1 MNDIERQVLRL
12 IGEDPTSPDVYTDDD
27 VGMAPIR
34 DSISD
39 AIEEIHSIT
48 GGYSETFLIPLV
60 SNGTFY
66 RLNFERGSFGWVK
79 DAWLS
84 GNKTRLTQTSIAK
97 LGMEYP
103 KWLES
108 TGTPEQ
114 YFHLGK
120 DLIGIFRKP
129 SSSSDVLEINAV
141 VIPGPYS
148 DGERIKL
155 KNQYHWAAVHY
166 AVGEY
171 WASRGDASEAERYHG
186 MYQAAIGLF
195 KPLSVERTYRQ
206 ETEKK

>member
-12 IGEDPTSPDVYTDDD
+12 IGESPDSPDVFTDDD

-39 AIEEIHSIT
+39 CVEEIQSLT
-48 GGYSETFLIPLV
+48 GGYTETFLIPLV
-60 SNGTFY
+60 ANTTFY
-66 RLNFERGSFGWVK
+66 RLNFERGSFGWVR

-84 GNKTRLTQTSIAK
+84 GNKRRLTQTSLPK
-97 LGMEYP
+97 LAMEYP
-103 KWLES
+103 GWFQS

-129 SSSSDVLEINAV
+129 SSSSDVLEVNAV
-141 VIPGPYS
+141 VIPGPYLS
-148 DGERIKL
+148 GERVKL

-166 AVGEY
+166 AVGEF
-171 WASRGDASEAERYHG
+171 WASRGDASEAERYMG
-186 MYQAAIGLF
+186 LYQASIGLF
-195 KPLSVERTYRQ
+195 KPLSIERKFTQ
-206 ETEKK
+206 ATQ